1 MDIVRCIPETK
12 GDGSRPLPSRRV
24 HSCSSKL
31 AIPRCG
37 LRAVRTRAALW
48 LTRLVAGRGFGNVFS
63 DLHRECSS
71 VFQIWVG
78 SCQVA
83 QGGTAMLMSPGCT
96 RCVPRMA
103 SILRTTASAFDTSV
117 RCHPGPHIRQDCCS
131 GFRLLNLQ
139 VAQAIYEPLIAAL
152 GSLTLSL
159 CLSRSL
165 SLLEKEPSSA
175 RDVGNPRRSSTSG
188 TSWMCLGPNSSH
200 DSSCFSMCAGMHVS
214 VQPNNLRACLQCM
227 NA

>member
-31 AIPRCG
+31 AFPRCG

-139 VAQAIYEPLIAAL
+139 VVQAIYEPLIAAL

-159 CLSRSL
+159 SVSL
-165 SLLEKEPSSA
+165 GVCPFL
-175 RDVGNPRRSSTSG
+175 RRSQAPLETWETLEDPPRPELPG
-188 TSWMCLGPNSSH
+188 
-200 DSSCFSMCAGMHVS
+200 CALVRTVRMTVAVS
-214 VQPNNLRACLQCM
+214 LCVQACT
-227 NA
+227 